1 MNWNEYVKQKGVPN
15 WPYPIR
21 YGREQTI
28 DTEVLVLGGGIAGC
42 WAAISAARQGIKVA
56 MVEKGA
62 TVSSGAGGTGCDH
75 WINTPHPG
83 SAITAEEVVQSEL
96 EFTGGFTNG
105 ISRYIAARE
114 SYETLLELEQ
124 MGGKI
129 RDSENHFKGAPFRD
143 DETKFLFAYDYE
155 NRIHFRVWG
164 STFKPVLYKACKKA
178 GVEIF
183 DRVMIYGLL
192 TENGEIG
199 NKVVGATGL
208 HSRTGE
214 FLVFKAKAIIDCM
227 SRHQRNWCFSSELRG
242 LSSFRPPTIV
252 GDGHAAAWRAGAKFA
267 MMEKSMPTSFGSG
280 NVFPPYG
287 HGNAIN
293 TWFPCN
299 MVDAGGKP
307 IPYVDRDGKIIE
319 TELGRS
325 MPAPN
330 QRFMGERTTAYTHK
344 RPELI
349 PDLEKRIRQGEFS
362 LPLYADLSSMSQYE
376 SEVIWGMMV
385 GEEGKTKV
393 PILQTYAESGFDPAK
408 DQLQSYLFLGGDP
421 MRGSVRPQDRTGGEI
436 GDAGGLMVDWD
447 LRTNLEGLY
456 AAGDALFAGNYHYH
470 AAATGRYAGRK
481 AATYARATTLP
492 PLSPQQVADQKTKIY
507 APLENSQDIEW
518 KEVNAAICRVMQN
531 YCGEIKNEELLKI
544 GLIWLEDIKINEASR
559 VCVDNPHKL
568 MRTLEVHN
576 ILTCSEMIVHASLE
590 RRSSNPHLGFF
601 RQDYPQTDSPDGH
614 KWVTIGLT
622 EGGIKSETV
631 PIDFWSPMVENY
643 ERHRRTR

>member
-1 MNWNEYVKQKGVPN
+1 MNWNEYVKQKGVPE
-15 WPYPIR
+15 WPYPLR
-21 YGREQTI
+21 YGQERAI

-42 WAAISAARQGIKVA
+42 WAAISAARQDVKVL

-83 SAITAEEVVQSEL
+83 SGITAEEVVQSEL

-129 RDSENHFKGAPFRD
+129 RDTEDQFKAAPFRD
-143 DETKFLFAYDYE
+143 DETRFLFAYDYE
-155 NRIHFRVWG
+155 NRVHFRVWG
-164 STFKPVLYKACKKA
+164 STFKPVLHKTCKKT
-178 GVEIF
+178 GVNIV
-183 DRVMIYGLL
+183 DRVMITGLL
-192 TENGEIG
+192 TEKGNVGE
-199 NKVVGATGL
+199 KVVGATGL
-208 HSRTGE
+208 HTRTGE
-214 FLVFKAKAIIDCM
+214 FFIFNAKAVIDCM

-252 GDGHAAAWRAGAKFA
+252 GDGHAAAWRAGAEFT

-280 NVFPPYG
+280 NAYPPYG

-299 MVDAGGKP
+299 MVDAHGKQ
-307 IPYVDRDGKIIE
+307 IPYVDRDGKILE
-319 TELGRS
+319 TELERS
-325 MPAPN
+325 VPAAD
-330 QRFMGERTTAYTHK
+330 QKFMGERTTAYKHK
-344 RPELI
+344 RPELL
-349 PDLEKRIRQGEFS
+349 PDLEKRVGEGEFI
-362 LPLYADLSSMSQYE
+362 LPLYADLGAMSHHE
-376 SEVIWGMMV
+376 REVIWGMMV

-393 PILQTYAESGFDPAK
+393 PILQTYGESGFDPGK
-408 DQLQSYLFLGGDP
+408 DQLQSYLLLGGDP
-421 MRGSVRPQDRTGGEI
+421 MRGSVRPQERTGGEI

-481 AATYARATTLP
+481 AAGYAQKTASSQ
-492 PLSPQQVADQKTKIY
+492 LSPKQIAYLKSTVY

-518 KEVNAAICRVMQN
+518 KELNAAICRVMQN

-544 GLIWLEDIKINEASR
+544 GLIWLNDLETNEAPR

-568 MRTLEVHN
+568 MRTLEVKN
-576 ILTCSEMIVHASLE
+576 ILTCCEMVVHASLA

-601 RQDYPQTDSPDGH
+601 RQDYPQTDSPDWH
-614 KWVTIGLT
+614 KWVTIRLDR
-622 EGGIKSETV
+622 GGIKSKTM
-631 PIDFWSPMVENY
+631 PIDFWSPMAENY
-643 ERHRRTR
+643 EKHC